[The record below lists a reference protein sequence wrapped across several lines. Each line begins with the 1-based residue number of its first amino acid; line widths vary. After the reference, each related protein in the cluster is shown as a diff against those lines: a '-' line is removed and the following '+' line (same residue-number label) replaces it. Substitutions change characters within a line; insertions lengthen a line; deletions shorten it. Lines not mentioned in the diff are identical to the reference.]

1 MATKPQL
8 TCSSRGKMRVIES
21 GPAIWWSAGQ
31 LPPGT
36 PDRGARRPHRGL
48 LARRTRAVRSPC
60 HVEGLGVLGRY
71 RLDVP
76 VILLAENCITKGW
89 ITSSRALQGPFVMQ
103 FSARGPPK
111 RPTAHS
117 PAAQGAAEK
126 SRSPRESNSSATR
139 KEGAFGHRV
148 SLWLPK
154 GVGTFGR
161 RLPKGVGTFGRRA
174 PLAGA

>member
-8 TCSSRGKMRVIES
+8 TCSSRGKMRIIEC
-21 GPAIWWSAGQ
+21 GPASRRSAGR

-36 PDRGARRPHRGL
+36 PDRGARRPPRGL
-48 LARRTRAVRSPC
+48 LARRTCAVRSPC

-174 PLAGA
+174 QLAGA